1 MSLGAVI
8 LFQDLPTSSVRGMVS
23 NLLLSIPDGSLL
35 KLAIDTV
42 GIFSYPDP
50 PFVTV
55 IEVTLP
61 PVETVAK
68 PVATLIS
75 CVFDNFYLARYTIN
89 ICSIIISTEEWERII
104 NVCCYRTCSYVSY

>member
-1 MSLGAVI
+1 MSAGAVI

-23 NLLLSIPDGSLL
+23 NLLLSIPDGNLL

-75 CVFDNFYLARYTIN
+75 CVL
-89 ICSIIISTEEWERII
+89 IISIWPGIPSI
-104 NVCCYRTCSYVSY
+104 SVLLS